1 MTVYGSGPGAPH
13 DPHVDIGAYVLGV
26 LDYND
31 MARFEQHLALCPE
44 CGRQLDELS
53 GLVPV
58 LAELAPPGAGVPA
71 PPDGDRILGKLVKQV
86 SVDRKRRKSRRLFAL
101 AASAAL
107 IIAGPTVAVLAN
119 QNDQAE
125 PRPFAGAVMHSGSDA
140 ATGAKATVGTTQKKW
155 GTAVTMSLSGIHG
168 PLATCKLVAVDK
180 KGNEQTVSTWSVPPL
195 GYGTADQPDPLEV
208 TGGAGMMPSQI
219 SQFKVVANDSKK
231 LVSVKM

>member
-13 DPHVDIGAYVLGV
+13 DPHLDVGAYVLGV
-26 LDYND
+26 LDYDD

-71 PPDGDRILGKLVKQV
+71 PPGGDRILGKLVKDV
-86 SVDRKRRKSRRLFAL
+86 SVDRKRRKTRRMFAI
-101 AASAAL
+101 AASIAL
-107 IIAGPTVAVLAN
+107 IIAGPTVAVLAT

-125 PRPFAGAVMHSGSDA
+125 TLPFAAAATHSGSDTT
-140 ATGAKATVGTTQKKW
+140 TGVKATVGTTEKKW
-155 GTAVTMSLSGIHG
+155 GTSVTLSLSGVEG
-168 PLATCKLVAVDK
+168 PIRTCKLVAVDSR
-180 KGNEQTVSTWSVPPL
+180 GNEQTVSTWTVPAA
-195 GYGTADQPDPLEV
+195 GYGTADQPDPLQL
-208 TGGAGMMPSQI
+208 TGGAGLMPSQI
-219 SQFKVVANDSKK
+219 SQFKVMADHGKQ